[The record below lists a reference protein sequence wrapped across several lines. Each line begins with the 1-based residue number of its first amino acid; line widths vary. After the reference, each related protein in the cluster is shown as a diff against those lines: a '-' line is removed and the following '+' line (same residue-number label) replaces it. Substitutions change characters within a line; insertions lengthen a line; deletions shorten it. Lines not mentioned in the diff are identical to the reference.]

1 MVCEACVRRTSL
13 WKLDIEMVLSMR
25 NAAVAFIYRGQIFIP
40 VNPHI
45 VQQGTEGEG
54 GGSTSG
60 VGVGQAGISETAAA
74 VAAPVQP

>member
-1 MVCEACVRRTSL
+1 MKNV
-13 WKLDIEMVLSMR
+13 
-25 NAAVAFIYRGQIFIP
+25 AVAFIYRGQIFIP
-40 VNPHI
+40 LNPHI

-74 VAAPVQP
+74 APVQP